1 VAAEWLELKA
11 RMKDAYHRIAT
22 EDAPTEDEIKEAL
35 ATLAGAWDQ
44 VAGAFSAAMRDPDN
58 RAQLKRAAGSLAA
71 AVGATLSGLGG
82 AIDDRS
88 ESDDQPADHGT

>member
-1 VAAEWLELKA
+1 
-11 RMKDAYHRIAT
+11 
-22 EDAPTEDEIKEAL
+22 
-35 ATLAGAWDQ
+35 
-44 VAGAFSAAMRDPDN
+44 MRDPDN